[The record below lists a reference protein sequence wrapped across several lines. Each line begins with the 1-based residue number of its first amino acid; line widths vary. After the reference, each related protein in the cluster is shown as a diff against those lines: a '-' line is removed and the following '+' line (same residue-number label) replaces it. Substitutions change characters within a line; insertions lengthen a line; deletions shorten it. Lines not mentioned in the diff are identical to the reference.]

1 MKLVCNQ
8 SDLSTNLSIVSR
20 AVPSRP
26 TQPILAKVRLQAD
39 GASQEVS
46 LTAFD
51 LSLGI
56 STSFDA
62 QVAESGDIALPAK
75 LLSDI
80 VSRLPAGEI
89 SLDLETEKA
98 IVSLTQASGR
108 YQVTGQESEEFPELP
123 VVEDGEVLTLP
134 TEALRSGLNGC
145 LFAASTDETKQVLT
159 GVHLKIYGDSLEFAA
174 TDGHRLAVVKTAN
187 QPAVSGACSC
197 PEGRGMLQTPES
209 ESQEELESELQE
221 ESKPEGD
228 QQRTADEA
236 SFEVT
241 VPARALRELER
252 IANQQKQ
259 DKTIALHF
267 DQKQVVFELKNQ
279 KLTTRTLEGQYPPY
293 QQLIPKEFER
303 LATVDRRQLVQVLE
317 RIAIIA
323 DQKNH
328 LVRFSLDRDSQ
339 QLTLSVETADVGSGQ
354 ESMAA
359 RISGESLEI
368 DFNVKYFLEAIKAMG
383 SQELEMRLNAD
394 DQPVILTPLGGMQMT
409 CLVMPVKIRP

>member
-1 MKLVCNQ
+1 MKLVCSQ
-8 SDLSTNLSIVSR
+8 SNLNTNLSIVSR

-26 TQPILAKVRLQAD
+26 TQPILGKVRLQAD
-39 GASQEVS
+39 VESQQIS

-51 LSLGI
+51 GSLGI
-56 STSFDA
+56 STSFKA
-62 QVAESGDIALPAK
+62 QVTESGDIALPAK

-80 VSRLPAGEI
+80 VSRLPAGDI

-145 LFAASTDETKQVLT
+145 LFAASTDDTKQILT
-159 GVHLKIYGDSLEFAA
+159 GVHLKVYSDSLEFAA
-174 TDGHRLAVVKTAN
+174 TDGHRLAVVKTTN
-187 QPAVSGACSC
+187 Q
-197 PEGRGMLQTPES
+197 PES
-209 ESQEELESELQE
+209 ESQEESQEELQE
-221 ESKPEGD
+221 ESKPEED
-228 QQRTADEA
+228 QHPIADEA

-241 VPARALRELER
+241 VPARALRELDR

-259 DKTIALHF
+259 DKTVALHF
-267 DQKQVVFELKNQ
+267 DQTQVVFELKSQ

-293 QQLIPKEFER
+293 HQLIPKEFQR
-303 LATVDRRQLVQVLE
+303 LVTVEQRQMVQVLE
-317 RIAIIA
+317 RINIIA

-328 LVRFSLDRDSQ
+328 LVKFSLDRESQ
-339 QLTLSVETADVGSGQ
+339 QLTVSVDESEVGSGQ

-359 RISGESLEI
+359 QISGESLEME
-368 DFNVKYFLEAIKAMG
+368 FNVKYLLEAIKAIP
-383 SQELEMRLNAD
+383 SQELQMQLNAEAE
-394 DQPVILTPLGGMQMT
+394 PVILTPLGGMQMT
-409 CLVMPVKIRP
+409 CLVMPVQRR

>member
-1 MKLVCNQ
+1 MT
-8 SDLSTNLSIVSR
+8 DW
-20 AVPSRP
+20 
-26 TQPILAKVRLQAD
+26 
-39 GASQEVS
+39 
-46 LTAFD
+46 
-51 LSLGI
+51 LSLI
-56 STSFDA
+56 NA
-62 QVAESGDIALPAK
+62 QVTESGDIALPAK

-134 TEALRSGLNGC
+134 TEALSSGLNGC

-159 GVHLKIYGDSLEFAA
+159 GVHLKVYGDSLEFAA

-187 QPAVSGACSC
+187 QP
-197 PEGRGMLQTPES
+197 ES
-209 ESQEELESELQE
+209 ESQEELESESESESQEEWQE
-221 ESKPEGD
+221 ESKLESD
-228 QQRTADEA
+228 QHPTADEA

-259 DKTIALHF
+259 DKTVALHF
-267 DQKQVVFELKNQ
+267 DQTQVVFELKNQ

-293 QQLIPKEFER
+293 QQLIPKEFQR
-303 LATVDRRQLVQVLE
+303 LVTVDQRQMVQVLE
-317 RIAIIA
+317 RINIIA

-328 LVRFSLDRDSQ
+328 LVKFSLDRESQ
-339 QLTLSVETADVGSGQ
+339 QLTVSVDESEVGSGQ

-359 RISGESLEI
+359 QISGESLEME
-368 DFNVKYFLEAIKAMG
+368 FNVKYLLEAIKAIP
-383 SQELEMRLNAD
+383 SQELQMQLNAEAD
-394 DQPVILTPLGGMQMT
+394 PVILTPLGGMQMT
-409 CLVMPVKIRP
+409 CLVMPVQRR